1 MSGLGFFV
9 LGTRSAISESE
20 KGHFHFVGLSIDH
33 LKYSNGKKAQGS
45 GPKIPEIE
53 NTESLD
59 RNPETE

>member
-1 MSGLGFFV
+1 MV
-9 LGTRSAISESE
+9 LVSSFWAPEVLFPRVK